1 MRSIGFVLMVAA
13 FIYATRDALSAM
25 YSTEGI
31 LLVLLGTL
39 CLVRFAGIR
48 VVAMF
53 RAGFSRGA
61 TEEQMQA
68 AIFGWRVA
76 RLCALGMGLLGTL
89 IGAILMMG
97 NLNDPA
103 AIGPGMSLAVTTI
116 LYAVVVAPFC
126 LALQAR
132 LESRVHGPTD
142 GSVLGSAVVATVV
155 ATLAPLV
162 MTFALLL
169 AFAGP
174 PTPASAP
181 QGNPPPELVPGG
193 QVQPGAAH

>member
-13 FIYATRDALSAM
+13 FTYATRDALSAM

-39 CLVRFAGIR
+39 CLVRFAG
-48 VVAMF
+48 VHVWAMF
-53 RAGFSRGA
+53 RAGFSRRA

-68 AIFGWRVA
+68 AIFGWRMA

-89 IGAILMMG
+89 IGAILMMR

-116 LYAVVVAPFC
+116 LYAAVAAPFY
-126 LALQAR
+126 LAVQAR
-132 LESRVHGPTD
+132 LESRVHSPSD
-142 GSVLGSAVVATVV
+142 GSILGSAVTATVV
-155 ATLAPLV
+155 AMLAPLV

-174 PTPASAP
+174 PTPAAAP
-181 QGNPPPELVPGG
+181 QGTPPAAVVPEG
-193 QVQPGAAH
+193 QAQPGAAH